1 MNIPLHL
8 SRPKAYANK
17 VPSLNPK
24 QSTATY
30 KFQKLFS
37 IPLDH
42 LNFLKYIYIYNTYTL
57 FTSYRESIDDFS
69 LKLLSFLIKNIF
81 QSLSKS
87 YQSYCKELEKFINV
101 NIHGIAK
108 HSHHKTSNA
117 KHKRDKSFLSSS
129 TTPSSS
135 HKEDNDKLSFPA
147 LSLFS
152 ENTFFEKFL
161 ENSNMTQQLQ
171 QTLKKLNKTFSS
183 KEFNELNTNQKQEYV
198 RQYLIKPLTE
208 TLSLPN
214 DFFCSTNFNNE
225 QLSQIQCQSNLTE
238 YINFD
243 IQSLNLTSNNE
254 IDVNNNQLQPFDPLF
269 DSELLLAGGAKGND
283 ASIKLIDNEA
293 QMMINRNVAYRKDPM
308 IEIDLY
314 QFLEQIE
321 PNDEDSDDTYNK
333 NIKEISKSYHLYK
346 FTNKIQIID
355 QYNNHPYLSNT
366 SLFDLHNIFPTNKD
380 IDEVMSQYR
389 KSNGN
394 GSQGSSVLNGIG
406 EFVDVNAKIT
416 NNNEHVFGFEDK
428 DHEEY
433 DHAVEMKEMCKGK
446 VNVAMEEVPSER
458 IALQEAITKLF
469 SRFANYQEISFK
481 GICTAV
487 GKCINEKDKE
497 REAIIF
503 YNMLIAC
510 QNSNISIKQT
520 NYFGDFYYEV

>member
-1 MNIPLHL
+1 M
-8 SRPKAYANK
+8 
-17 VPSLNPK
+17 
-24 QSTATY
+24 
-30 KFQKLFS
+30 
-37 IPLDH
+37 
-42 LNFLKYIYIYNTYTL
+42 
-57 FTSYRESIDDFS
+57 
-69 LKLLSFLIKNIF
+69 
-81 QSLSKS
+81 
-87 YQSYCKELEKFINV
+87 EKFINI

-108 HSHHKTSNA
+108 HSHNKTK
-117 KHKRDKSFLSSS
+117 KHKKDKSILSSS

-135 HKEDNDKLSFPA
+135 HKDDNDKLSFPA

-161 ENSNMTQQLQ
+161 ENSNMTQQLH

-198 RQYLIKPLTE
+198 RQFLIKPLTE

-243 IQSLNLTSNNE
+243 IQSLGLTSNNE
-254 IDVNNNQLQPFDPLF
+254 IDVNNQLQPFDPLF
-269 DSELLLAGGAKGND
+269 DSELLLAGGTKAND
-283 ASIKLIDNEA
+283 ASIMLIDTEA
-293 QMMINRNVAYRKDPM
+293 QTNKNVVYRKDPM

-346 FTNKIQIID
+346 FTNKIQKID
-355 QYNNHPYLSNT
+355 EYNNHPYNDYAPLLS
-366 SLFDLHNIFPTNKD
+366 LHNIFPTNKD

-389 KSNGN
+389 KSNSN

-406 EFVDVNAKIT
+406 EFVDMNTKIVGSSGG
-416 NNNEHVFGFEDK
+416 EHVFGFDDK
-428 DHEEY
+428 DEAC
-433 DHAVEMKEMCKGK
+433 DNGVKDVK
-446 VNVAMEEVPSER
+446 VNDMCNNGKANRNAVTEEIPSER
-458 IALQEAITKLF
+458 IALQEAIIKLF
-469 SRFANYQEISFK
+469 SGFANYREISFK
-481 GICTAV
+481 GICTTV

-497 REAIIF
+497 KEAIIF

-510 QNSNISIKQT
+510 QNNNISIKQT
-520 NYFGDFYYEV
+520 NYFGDFYYEK